1 MLGVCPG
8 THGSRAWLA
17 ELSRGVGMEEVS
29 IADEASAAAEAEAAA
44 EEEETMAT
52 RLQGAGG
59 GGTETD
65 GLQWGNLFNATG
77 QILARR

>member
-1 MLGVCPG
+1 MGVCPG

-59 GGTETD
+59 GAQKLMGCSGGICLTPLD
-65 GLQWGNLFNATG
+65 KS
-77 QILARR
+77 

>member
-1 MLGVCPG
+1 MGVCPG

-29 IADEASAAAEAEAAA
+29 IADEASAAAEADAAA

-52 RLQGAGG
+52 RLQGAGVG
-59 GGTETD
+59 GAQKRMGCSGGICLTPLD
-65 GLQWGNLFNATG
+65 KS
-77 QILARR
+77 